1 MKRGWPAIAWTI
13 AAGLSALAAGCGEE
27 KVELPAGPVQVSADE
42 IARQLNAVLAP
53 VYQMAAT
60 ADSHT
65 AVPAGWGDH
74 LKSQLNDVKGKVAAE
89 PAYKEGMR
97 SVVRKIEDQLKPV
110 RDVQN
115 VDLVLLLCDLI
126 RYFEPNN
133 ARAER
138 YMGWAQTLKNRP
150 VVVIRGWY
158 EPLDVPEEIVFVFVE
173 VYLPDKNEVHHER
186 VVVGDEFHNLRF
198 KRIIG
203 NKHGMMLEY
212 IPTGDEF
219 GVYGP

>member
-1 MKRGWPAIAWTI
+1 M
-13 AAGLSALAAGCGEE
+13 AAGLSAVVAGCGEA
-27 KVELPAGPVQVSADE
+27 KVEVPAGPVQVSADE

-74 LKSQLNDVKGKVAAE
+74 LKSQLNEVKAKLDAE

-133 ARAER
+133 SRAER
-138 YMGWAQTLKNRP
+138 YMGWAEIIKNRP